1 MDKNTIVIH
10 KLQQKFH
17 IDCID
22 FGWFLDEGDERK
34 VLVKRLALCVADRPD
49 LELDLTGDLNEL
61 KKQVCV
67 RKLEDLNTSNF
78 VLVIDKHV
86 VFFVDLI

>member
-1 MDKNTIVIH
+1 M
-10 KLQQKFH
+10 
-17 IDCID
+17 
-22 FGWFLDEGDERK
+22 
-34 VLVKRLALCVADRPD
+34 LVKRLALCVADRPD

-67 RKLEDLNTSNF
+67 RELEGLNASNF